1 MKKLLSLAL
10 TFMMAVTLLTGCG
23 SDPILEDLEQ
33 YLNVDMNEVNGK
45 YDIVKTESGNLAN
58 MESVDELLSSV
69 NDTILPAI
77 YEAIDLLAAVE
88 PETAEVKTI
97 KEKYEST
104 FLAYKEGFEMF
115 ATALETEDENLL
127 DQANTKIEEGLDLLN
142 DYNAALE
149 ELAAEYD
156 MEIQY

>member
-33 YLNVDMNEVNGK
+33 YLNVDMTEVNGK
-45 YDIVKTESGNLAN
+45 YEVVKTESGNLAN
-58 MESVDELLSSV
+58 MESMDELLSSV

-77 YEAIDLLAAVE
+77 YDAIDLLAAVE

-97 KEKYEST
+97 KEKYECC
-104 FLAYKEGFEMF
+104 E
-115 ATALETEDENLL
+115 
-127 DQANTKIEEGLDLLN
+127 ILN
-142 DYNAALE
+142 DR
-149 ELAAEYD
+149 ELN
-156 MEIQY
+156 

>member
-33 YLNVDMNEVNGK
+33 YLNVDMTEVNGK
-45 YDIVKTESGNLAN
+45 YEVVKTESGNLAN
-58 MESVDELLSSV
+58 MESMDELLSSV

-77 YEAIDLLAAVE
+77 YDAIDLLAAVE
-88 PETAEVKTI
+88 PETAEVKAI
-97 KEKYEST
+97 KGKYEST
-104 FLAYKEGFEMF
+104 FNAYKEGFEMF
-115 ATALETEDENLL
+115 ATALETEDEKLL
-127 DQANTKIEEGLDLLN
+127 DQANTKIEEGLDLFN

-149 ELAAEYD
+149 KLAAEYD